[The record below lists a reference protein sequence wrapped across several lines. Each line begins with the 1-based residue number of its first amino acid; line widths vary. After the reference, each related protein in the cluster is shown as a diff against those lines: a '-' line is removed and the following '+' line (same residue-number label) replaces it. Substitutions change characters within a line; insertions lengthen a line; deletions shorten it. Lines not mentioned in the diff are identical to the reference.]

1 MAIRLLPFR
10 QYAEQ
15 DVINMYALAKAD
27 LGGSNFETLKVTD
40 TGNADAGVAVKVNKG
55 DMTDGPTAYGADF
68 IDYLGVN
75 AQNLPYVGRD
85 GYPQVTLE
93 ATASTAPADDTLGL
107 TLYQT
112 AAIDENGQKLLYYPQ
127 KALETQSVLPGQAV
141 PVLTRGVVTLH
152 ADGKVGGVA
161 QGNHGIPGV
170 NLNPVD
176 GHAATDTN
184 YADMVGSGIKVSAA
198 SVNNKSN
205 LEACLPTAVGSFGSI
220 IAVGTRSAP
229 TGAANIGTNPDL
241 YAGGGGG
248 TASTG
253 IYAVVKFD
261 TSTRIVK

>member
-1 MAIRLLPFR
+1 
-10 QYAEQ
+10 
-15 DVINMYALAKAD
+15 
-27 LGGSNFETLKVTD
+27 
-40 TGNADAGVAVKVNKG
+40 
-55 DMTDGPTAYGADF
+55 MTDGPTAYGSDF

-93 ATASTAPADDTLGL
+93 IAASTAPADDTLGL

-152 ADGKVGGVA
+152 AQGSVGGA
-161 QGNHGIPGV
+161 DQGNHGIPAL
-170 NLNPVD
+170 NLNAGGDSV
-176 GHAATDTN
+176 N
-184 YADMVGSGIKVSAA
+184 YDAMVGSGIKVSTSTNA
-198 SVNNKSN
+198 KSN
-205 LEACLPTAVGSFGSI
+205 LEACQPTDIGSFGSI